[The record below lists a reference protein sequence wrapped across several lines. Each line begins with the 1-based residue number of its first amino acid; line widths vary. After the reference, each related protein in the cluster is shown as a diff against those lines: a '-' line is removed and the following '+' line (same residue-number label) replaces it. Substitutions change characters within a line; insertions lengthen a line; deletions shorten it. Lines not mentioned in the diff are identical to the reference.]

1 MNLTAMFIYG
11 GYREVLA
18 LPWLD
23 ASVIN
28 ENYCAGGELEAAMA
42 IDAVAAD
49 VDKAVAPILE
59 QKDGPGI
66 WYYDVAEKLGDWIA
80 REAAKGEV
88 QGTLDVV
95 GQAVAM
101 TNEWLREVNQ

>member
-11 GYREVLA
+11 GYRDVLA
-18 LPWLD
+18 LPEFD
-23 ASVIN
+23 SSTIN
-28 ENYCAGGELEAAMA
+28 ENYCGEGELEAAMA

-80 REAAKGEV
+80 REAAKGDV
-88 QGTLDVV
+88 QYMLDVV

-101 TNEWLREVNQ
+101 TNDWIAEVNK